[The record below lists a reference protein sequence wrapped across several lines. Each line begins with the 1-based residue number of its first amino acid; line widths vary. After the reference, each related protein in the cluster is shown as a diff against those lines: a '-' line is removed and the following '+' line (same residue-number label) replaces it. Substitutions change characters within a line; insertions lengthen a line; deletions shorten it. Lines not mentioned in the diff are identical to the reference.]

1 MHAQRMEHMRSYY
14 LASNKGSKE
23 RGGASISPHFAL
35 QSAFM
40 ELSDANVEMEAMR
53 LRTTH
58 IDDILARTQEDALPI
73 PVLRPLRL
81 QRRYRSLDL
90 VKCTITSWPKKG
102 SPNA

>member
-1 MHAQRMEHMRSYY
+1 MEHMRSYY

-35 QSAFM
+35 QSALM

-58 IDDILARTQEDALPI
+58 IDDILARTQEDAFA
-73 PVLRPLRL
+73 
-81 QRRYRSLDL
+81 Y
-90 VKCTITSWPKKG
+90 TSVAAATPTL
-102 SPNA
+102 SSS